1 MPVTFEEFCSAFIDW
16 QVDPAP
22 RSVKGSQAD
31 WCKAR
36 GLHEASV
43 RRWKRD
49 PRFKDALQA
58 RLDELNVSPDRI
70 QQVVDA
76 MFVQATE
83 GNTKAAE
90 LYLRF
95 VERLQPPKVVV
106 ERSAAELSDEE
117 LAAALES
124 VKLRSVS

>member
-1 MPVTFEEFCSAFIDW
+1 MTFDEFCAAFIDW

-22 RSVKGSQAD
+22 KSVKGSQAQ
-31 WCKAR
+31 WCKTH
-36 GLHEASV
+36 GVQESSV

-49 PRFKDALQA
+49 PRFKDALQS
-58 RLDELNVSPDRI
+58 RLDELNISPDRI
-70 QQVVDA
+70 QEVVDA
-76 MFVQATE
+76 MFQQATE

-95 VERLQPPKVVV
+95 VERLQPPRVVV
-106 ERSAAELSDEE
+106 EKAAAELSDEE

>member
-1 MPVTFEEFCSAFIDW
+1 MDGLTENQLAFIEW
-16 QVDPAP
+16 MVDPSP
-22 RSVKGSQAD
+22 KSVKGSQAQ
-31 WCKAR
+31 WCRSRKIDESNPR
-36 GLHEASV
+36 KW
-43 RRWKRD
+43 RRSR
-49 PRFKDALQA
+49 PFREALQA
-58 RLDELNVSPDRI
+58 RLDELNVAPDRI
-70 QQVVDA
+70 QEVVNA
-76 MFVQATE
+76 LFVQATE

>member
-1 MPVTFEEFCSAFIDW
+1 MTFEEFCTAFIDW
-16 QVDPAP
+16 YVDPAP
-22 RSVKGSQAD
+22 KTVKGSQAQ
-31 WCKAR
+31 WCKER
-36 GLHEASV
+36 GLQESSV

-58 RLDELNVSPDRI
+58 RLDELNISPDRI
-70 QQVVDA
+70 QEVVDA
-76 MFVQATE
+76 MFKQATE